1 MLDFRSAGGGGA
13 NLMKP
18 AAKSLTSLEGMR
30 VLLVEDEMMLA
41 MMAEDALT
49 ELGCS
54 VISASRVSKALALA
68 KNEFFDVALLD
79 VNVAGEEVY
88 PVADAL
94 ILRSVPFVFAT
105 GYGQGGLRHRYRT
118 RRALEKPYRHEDIGL
133 ALAEA
138 MAGNV
143 GA

>member
-1 MLDFRSAGGGGA
+1 MR
-13 NLMKP
+13 P
-18 AAKSLTSLEGMR
+18 AAKSLAALTGMR

-41 MMAEDALT
+41 MMAEDTLT
-49 ELGCS
+49 ELGCT
-54 VISASRVSKALALA
+54 VVSASRVSNALALA
-68 KNEFFDVALLD
+68 KNEILDVALLD

-94 ILRSVPFVFAT
+94 IVRRVPFVFAT
-105 GYGQGGLRHRYRT
+105 GYGQGGLRHGYRS

-133 ALAEA
+133 ALIEA